1 VLDDYVL
8 QEFHRIEFL
17 RTQKK
22 KKKKKKKKNNSV
34 DMMELIEDSFDF
46 KKKRKRY

>member
-22 KKKKKKKKNNSV
+22 KKKNSSV
-34 DMMELIEDSFDF
+34 DMMELIEDNFDF